1 EVRQKRSYPI
11 AGSPTA
17 AVASRYS
24 PCSSF
29 SVTPTLAISRW
40 TRSQSGWAN
49 TLSCSPRP
57 GNNREYTSSSLR
69 SATSSQSIPA
79 SSAASN
85 TALTDFRDMP
95 CEDAIAR
102 PDRPS
107 ARSWST
113 SFALIFRTIPDCS
126 FRRVPYTHGGR
137 SVSRVVP
144 NDTTAGPQRRHRYA
158 DGLVP
163 GPSISGPQRS
173 EYSPLDNHPVVAKRV
188 ALSARVR
195 RQQRLDA
202 FPLLIGQGVL
212 TRRLGSA
219 HLSIIPRTQ
228 PHI

>member
-1 EVRQKRSYPI
+1 HALVLTPPREQPRVHLL
-11 AGSPTA
+11 
-17 AVASRYS
+17 VAEIGDVV
-24 PCSSF
+24 P
-29 SVTPTLAISRW
+29 VD
-40 TRSQSGWAN
+40 
-49 TLSCSPRP
+49 
-57 GNNREYTSSSLR
+57 
-69 SATSSQSIPA
+69 PA

-137 SVSRVVP
+137 RVSRVVP

-173 EYSPLDNHPVVAKRV
+173 EYSIASPSISR
-188 ALSARVR
+188 SWEMR
-195 RQQRLDA
+195 R
-202 FPLLIGQGVL
+202 
-212 TRRLGSA
+212 
-219 HLSIIPRTQ
+219 
-228 PHI
+228 